1 MKHSALLLAGMLLL
15 QNTTAHGG
23 AVDSPATKAD
33 HPTDAPSVIVLKSE
47 SGKRPAIFPH
57 AKHQTKHDCDT
68 CHKNENFPT
77 DKKWDLKT
85 GHALCM
91 GCHKAKNEGPT
102 KCNNA
107 CHQ

>member
-1 MKHSALLLAGMLLL
+1 MLLL
-15 QNTTAHGG
+15 QNTAAHGG
-23 AVDSPATKAD
+23 AEDSTAKKAAD
-33 HPTDAPSVIVLKSE
+33 HPPVAPSVIVLKSV

-57 AKHQTKHDCDT
+57 AKHQTRHDCDT
-68 CHKNENFPT
+68 CHKNENFPK
-77 DKKWDLKT
+77 DNKWDLKT